1 MDAILKHFNDAV
13 SGKTKPEREAAAS
26 AFAAGVAKTGV
37 ALSFHELKINE
48 LLTTN
53 FTKEGKKGATQR
65 EGAARVVGELVKASS
80 DAAPLLLPVTQLL
93 FEVQGDKAKPAA
105 EAAAESSKALWAGV
119 DENLLKVALPE
130 LLKPVLSKEGNL
142 DRFLKIRKLCKS
154 APFQVSMYL
163 QDLIPNAIGFM
174 KDLNKKVAKSAQKT
188 LGALCDTCTNPD
200 MEPFLPALVQC
211 MIDLDQVPETVFKM
225 SSTVF
230 VAEVDAACL
239 SILAPVLSKG
249 LNTTSKTDVKR
260 SCARIIENM
269 SKLVDE
275 PRYLTSFLPKI
286 LPLLDS
292 AKENVSD
299 PEAREVCGKASEMLA
314 RKAQG
319 AAQLKFD
326 LPAAKAS
333 LAKLLDA
340 AAPSKARKDEMKVAV
355 EFAAQQASMLNE
367 VNEMSSKEWTKS
379 LTKTLVN
386 LMGLEAAKAATVIE
400 SLRAEA
406 EASREVV
413 AEEEIDDGAEVLCD
427 LPFGL
432 AYGNKVLMR
441 KTRLK
446 LLRGHKYGLLGQN
459 DSGKTSLLNA
469 LADYKIDGFPSAD
482 ELRTVFVA
490 TDIKTELADLTVLEY
505 MYEDP
510 LLKECGASKEDM
522 AKLLESMGFREG
534 APANT
539 TQRVGTLSGGWRM
552 KLALSRAMLLKA
564 DILLLDEPTNH
575 LDAYN
580 VKWVETYLQSLTHV
594 TAIMVSHD
602 SGLLTR
608 VCNNII
614 EIHEMK
620 LRYYRGNLEEFLKS
634 NPEAKCYF
642 ELAEKGKID
651 FHFPKPGPLPG
662 ITSKG
667 KAILRMTNITFTYP
681 EPDGSYTLA
690 NGEKKKPQLN
700 NVTVQVSLSSR
711 VACVGENG
719 AGKST
724 MIKLLTGE
732 LEPDKGSGEVW
743 KHPNCRV
750 GYIAQH
756 AFHHIEKHLDETAN
770 DYIRWRYANGGD
782 REATVKITS
791 ICTAEDIKKME
802 AKFECPFPQEDGS
815 VVKRKVTVD
824 RLTERRRDNK
834 KDKTVEYEVV
844 FKEFSGNHY
853 VERDLLC
860 KNGWEKMLKNL
871 DEKIALR
878 ATQFAR
884 PQTKENVQKH
894 LADVG
899 LAAEFSTHLR
909 MKSLSGGQKVKVVLA
924 SALWTQPHILI
935 LDEPTNYLDRESL
948 GALARA
954 IRSFEGGVV
963 MITHNSQFCDNLCPV
978 VWHLQNNTLDV
989 KGDAEWMAEAARQKI
1004 VVDVVDESDMV
1015 DRFGN
1020 TVELVKKKK
1029 YTKKELKQKKLRR
1042 LKRFKETG
1050 DDYDSDEDDI

>member
-1 MDAILKHFNDAV
+1 V
-13 SGKTKPEREAAAS
+13 SGKTKPEREES
-26 AFAAGVAKTGV
+26 ATTFAAEVVKAGVP
-37 ALSFHELKINE
+37 LCFHELKINDE
-48 LLTTN
+48 L
-53 FTKEGKKGATQR
+53 TKTFKIEGKKAAPQR
-65 EGAARVVGELVKASS
+65 EGACYVVRELAKASPAS
-80 DAAPLLLPVTQLL
+80 VPLLFPIVSLM
-93 FEVQGDKAKPAA
+93 FELQGDKSKPVATAAA
-105 EAAAESSKALWAGV
+105 EAAEGV
-119 DENLLKVALPE
+119 CASIDENLVPIVLPE
-130 LLKPVLSKEGNL
+130 LLKPVLAPKGNA
-142 DRFLKIRKLCKS
+142 DRFKKIAALCVTAPAQMAMRLEDSIPATITYMTDLKKE
-154 APFQVSMYL
+154 
-163 QDLIPNAIGFM
+163 
-174 KDLNKKVAKSAQKT
+174 VAKASQKC
-188 LGALCDTCTNPD
+188 LKALCNTCTNPD
-200 MEPFLPALVQC
+200 MEPFLPALATC
-211 MIDLDQVPETVFKM
+211 MMDIKEIPETVFKM
-225 SSTVF
+225 ASTVF
-230 VAEVDAACL
+230 VAEVDSSSLA
-239 SILAPVLSKG
+239 ILAPVLSKG
-249 LNTTSKTDVKR
+249 LAVKSKTDVKR
-260 SCARIIENM
+260 QCARIIENM

-275 PRYLTSFLPKI
+275 PRFLSAFLSKI
-286 LPLLDS
+286 LPLLDN
-292 AKENVSD
+292 AKENISD
-299 PEAREVCGKASEMLA
+299 PEAREVCAKASDMLT
-314 RKAQG
+314 RKAAG
-319 AAQLKFD
+319 AQQLKFD
-326 LPAAKAS
+326 LT
-333 LAKLLDA
+333 LATTRVTELLNNN
-340 AAPSKARKDEMKVAV
+340 SEEMKVIQG
-355 EFAAQQASMLNE
+355 FAATQAAMLNE
-367 VNEMSSKEWTKS
+367 IAESKVENWTKS
-379 LTKTLVN
+379 LSKVLVDLAGMDAGKVAEVAKTL
-386 LMGLEAAKAATVIE
+386 A
-400 SLRAEA
+400 AEA
-406 EASREVV
+406 EASREVK
-413 AEEEIDDGAEVLCD
+413 EEEEVDDGAEVLCD

-469 LADYKIDGFPSAD
+469 LADYKIEGFPTAD

-490 TDIKTELADLTVLEY
+490 TDIKTELADFTVIDY

-510 LLKECGASKEDM
+510 LLKNCGATKDDM
-522 AKLLESMGFREG
+522 LKLLDSMGFK
-534 APANT
+534 ANSPAGDPT
-539 TQRVGTLSGGWRM
+539 KQKVGMLSGGWRM

-580 VKWVETYLQSLTHV
+580 VKWVETYLNGLTNV

-614 EIHEMK
+614 EIKDMK
-620 LRYYRGNLEEFLKS
+620 LRYYKGNLEKFLEA

-642 ELAEKGKID
+642 ELSEKGKID
-651 FHFPKPGPLPG
+651 FNFPKPGALPG
-662 ITSKG
+662 INSKG
-667 KAILRMTNITFTYP
+667 KAILKMTNITFTYP
-681 EPDGSYTLA
+681 GAP
-690 NGEKKKPQLN
+690 KPQLN
-700 NVTVQVSLSSR
+700 NVSVQVSLSSR

-732 LEPDKGSGEVW
+732 LEPDKGSGDVW

-782 REATVKITS
+782 REAVVKITS
-791 ICTAEDIKKME
+791 IATEKEIKMME
-802 AKFECPFPQEDGS
+802 AKFECPFPQEDGTH
-815 VVKRKVTVD
+815 VKRKVTVD

-844 FKEFSGNHY
+844 FKEFSGNHW

-860 KNGWEKMLKNL
+860 KNGWEKVLKNL

-884 PQTKENVQKH
+884 PLTKENVQKH

-899 LAAEFSTHLR
+899 LAAEFSTHMR

-954 IRSFEGGVV
+954 IRKFEGGVV

-978 VWHLQNNTLDV
+978 VWHLQNHTLDV

-1004 VVDVVDESDMV
+1004 VVDVVDEADMV
-1015 DRFGN
+1015 DKFGN
-1020 TVELVKKKK
+1020 TIELKKKK
-1029 YTKKELKQKKLRR
+1029 TYSKKELKQKKLRR

-1050 DDYDSDEDDI
+1050 DDYDSDEDDF